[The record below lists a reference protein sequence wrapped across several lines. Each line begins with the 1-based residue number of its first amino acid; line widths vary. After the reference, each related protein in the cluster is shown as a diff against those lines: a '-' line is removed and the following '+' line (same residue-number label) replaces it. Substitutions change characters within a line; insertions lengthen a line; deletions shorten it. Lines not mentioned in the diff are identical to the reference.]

1 MPWSRSRFD
10 RIETGL
16 QIPGV
21 MLLKPV
27 VCRFSRGVLR
37 IASDVAGVEVD
48 PDSHWSLLET
58 MACLAMAQKSLR
70 W

>member
-1 MPWSRSRFD
+1 
-10 RIETGL
+10 
-16 QIPGV
+16 

-48 PDSHWSLLET
+48 PVVGEE
-58 MACLAMAQKSLR
+58 
-70 W
+70 